1 MSKLKEIYTKEK
13 QDLEEMI
20 KDIKKMDYMKNFQE
34 FSKPPTLP
42 DGINNTEFYRPNP
55 AAYQRRLNSN
65 PYEVDVAHTAVD
77 MPIYTN
83 SDNTSI
89 KLQTRANTAYYNQL
103 EKNFYD
109 NRMSSNKVPNIK
121 KAFANVRGFQI
132 KTLGHKHENV
142 RTGNEVE

>member
-55 AAYQRRLNSN
+55 AAY
-65 PYEVDVAHTAVD
+65 
-77 MPIYTN
+77 
-83 SDNTSI
+83 
-89 KLQTRANTAYYNQL
+89 
-103 EKNFYD
+103 
-109 NRMSSNKVPNIK
+109 
-121 KAFANVRGFQI
+121 
-132 KTLGHKHENV
+132 
-142 RTGNEVE
+142 